1 MTITFPATKTTKDAI
16 RQVIGQ
22 TVTFVIRG
30 VATACVVCSGLDYYD
45 EVNEASLDPY
55 CTTCSGLYWITAD
68 VLSGVVAH
76 VRWRTQ
82 DQPDMGVGGET
93 REGDCFITIDIDA
106 ISPANI
112 VKIKEVRVD
121 SSKLQVYRT
130 IHRGVP
136 TRDRIRFVCREF
148 GKE

>member
-1 MTITFPATKTTKDAI
+1 MTITFPSTKSTKDAI
-16 RQVIGQ
+16 RVVIGQ

-30 VATACVVCSGLDYYD
+30 DATPCPTCSGLDYYD

-55 CTTCSGLYWITAD
+55 CTTCSGQYWITAD
-68 VLSGVVAH
+68 VFSGVTAH

-82 DQPDMGVGGET
+82 DQPDKMVGGET
-93 REGDCFITIDIDA
+93 FDGDCSITIDINA
-106 ISPANI
+106 ISSSNI
-112 VKIKEVRVD
+112 VKIKEVRAD
-121 SSKLQVYRT
+121 SRKLQIYRT
-130 IHRGVP
+130 IYRGVP